1 MNNPIKTLFSIGLIP
16 LLLAQCSGFGQNEI
30 GSTFEPSFELK
41 EVQQFSLNDD
51 MGFGSISNILVT
63 SKGTILVS
71 DGSGPM
77 VYQFD
82 NSGKYLGSIGDY
94 GSEVGQFEGVPVV
107 SLFENDS
114 LLIWDRD
121 LQKALIYSAQD
132 TSWAF
137 VREFTVNRFTQD
149 GYMVN
154 NVVKFEGWGGY
165 LTHETKALS
174 EETVNDTTFHRYQRI
189 NEANEIIQPNLLT
202 RRNQEW
208 IIDND
213 NGNSVLPFGRN
224 SFVRFDKDGS
234 YYVGKWNDQL
244 DIRHLNIDGATLN
257 TITQP
262 VKTRNISEDDK
273 KLDPRTA
280 NPNLQDKLPTTHP
293 AYVAFVVSDKGNIW
307 VNIGQINAEST
318 YWVVID
324 AKNTVLGS
332 TLLPAQD
339 RPARI
344 VNGKLYAAR
353 QSSNTKPEIVVYETS
368 F

>member
-1 MNNPIKTLFSIGLIP
+1 MNNALKSIFSVGLVAVLLTQCNGIGK
-16 LLLAQCSGFGQNEI
+16 NEI
-30 GSTFEPSFELK
+30 GTSFEPSFELK
-41 EVQQFSLNDD
+41 QVQQFGLNDD
-51 MGFGSISNILVT
+51 MGIGSISNIFVT
-63 SKGTILVS
+63 IKGHILVS

-77 VYQFD
+77 IYHFD
-82 NSGKYLGSIGDY
+82 GEGNYLGSIGEF
-94 GSEVGQFEGVPVV
+94 GSEVGQYEGVPVI

-114 LLIWDRD
+114 LLVWDRD
-121 LQKALIYSAQD
+121 MQKALLFSAQD
-132 TSWAF
+132 TTWTF
-137 VREFTVNRFTQD
+137 EREFTVNRFTQD

-154 NVVKFEGWGGY
+154 NVVKFEGWNGY

-174 EETVNDTTFHRYQRI
+174 EETVNDSTFHRYQLI
-189 NEANEIIQPNLLT
+189 DEANEVIQANLLT

-208 IIDND
+208 VIDNE

-224 SFVRFDKDGS
+224 SFVRFDKDGVF
-234 YYVGKWNDQL
+234 YVGKWNDQL
-244 DIRHLNIDGATLN
+244 DILEQKIDGTTLK
-257 TITQP
+257 TFTHP
-262 VKTRNISEDDK
+262 VKARTVTEDDK

-280 NPNLQDKLPTTHP
+280 NPILQDKLPSTHP

-324 AKNTVLGS
+324 ANNTIVGS
-332 TLLPAQD
+332 TLLPAQV

-353 QSSNTKPEIVVYETS
+353 QSSNTKPEIVVYETT